1 MDSLESKDLNQEIHE
16 LTNTL
21 KDQFSMIPKL
31 GVEIEFYLRDKVGDL
46 CSDEQIE
53 KFRDNLLAKNILLTE
68 ENGPQQFEI
77 QINHTSD
84 ISKLIDEISLAKS
97 LLNSL
102 ADSLGL
108 KAIFRPKPFKA
119 AHGSSM
125 HFHLSLHDK
134 TEHNIFS
141 DNTINTNELL
151 NNIINAILSMLN
163 QYMHFMCG
171 DDAEEY
177 QRFIP
182 NFMAPVN
189 VSWGGNNRTTAIRVP
204 ESTSYN
210 RRIEFRIPSAS
221 CEPQKIIHFLLLAT
235 INGIKHPSWP
245 IKRTY
250 GNASDEQYD
259 ELKKLPYTAHEAKTM
274 RLTHSSWDNKKIID

>member
-1 MDSLESKDLNQEIHE
+1 MDSLKSKDLNQEIHE

-21 KDQFSMIPKL
+21 RNQFSIIPKL
-31 GVEIEFYLRDKVGDL
+31 GVEIEFYLRDKTADL
-46 CSDEQIE
+46 CSNEQIKE
-53 KFRDNLLAKNILLTE
+53 FRDKLLAKNILLTE

-77 QINHTSD
+77 QIEHTSD
-84 ISKLIDEISLAKS
+84 IYKLIDDISLAKS
-97 LLNSL
+97 LLKSI
-102 ADSLGL
+102 ADSLSL
-108 KAIFRPKPFKA
+108 KAIFRPKPFKG

-125 HFHLSLHDK
+125 HFHLSLHNK
-134 TEHNIFS
+134 TGHNIFS

-163 QYMHFMCG
+163 QYMHFLCG
-171 DDAEEY
+171 EDAEEY
-177 QRFIP
+177 QRFTP

-204 ESTSYN
+204 ESTNYN

-221 CEPQKIIHFLLLAT
+221 CEPQKIVFFLLLAS

-245 IKRTY
+245 IKRIY
-250 GNASDEQYD
+250 GNASDDQYN
-259 ELKKLPYTAHEAKTM
+259 ELKNLPNTIQEAKTM
-274 RLTHSSWDNKKIID
+274 HLNHLGLDNKKIID